1 MFVVRAPIAAVFD
14 LEKVAERTQHAV
26 HVGAAV
32 LRVGE
37 PSFGLALEAGGRS
50 QVSCSLLL
58 LTLLLALFPLL

>member
-37 PSFGLALEAGGRS
+37 PSFGLALEAGGS